1 MPSNYLNVSP
11 PGSSSFPLSRRSD
24 EQHNPETPIEE
35 SADSETD
42 ELEIIPGL
50 PSEANSSE
58 EHSRP
63 VDQDAS
69 TLHSTTS
76 TPTARLLPDTSTAP
90 ERSTDS
96 AMVPP
101 SNQPARS
108 HPPTLSKRAMK
119 QGEALDKHLSSLRAS
134 DRANLTHLP
143 PAQQRALLLSQLGQL
158 ENAKRAENHQR
169 GNLESKGNLFGCQR
183 KTFLVRVPPHFGN
196 VRSLKH

>member
-1 MPSNYLNVSP
+1 MPSNHLNTSLP
-11 PGSSSFPLSRRSD
+11 SSLSTPLVREAGRPD
-24 EQHNPETPIEE
+24 NPETRFEE
-35 SADSETD
+35 DADSETD
-42 ELEIIPGL
+42 ELDTISEL
-50 PSEANSSE
+50 SSEADSSD
-58 EHSRP
+58 EHSTP
-63 VDQDAS
+63 VDRDTS

-76 TPTARLLPDTSTAP
+76 TPTARLLPDTNTTP
-90 ERSTDS
+90 DRSIDS

-101 SNQPARS
+101 STQPARS

-183 KTFLVRVPPHFGN
+183 KTWLVRVPPHFGN

>member
-1 MPSNYLNVSP
+1 MPA
-11 PGSSSFPLSRRSD
+11 SSSSSLPLDREAD
-24 EQHNPETPIEE
+24 GPDNPDTRFEE
-35 SADSETD
+35 DVDAEID
-42 ELEIIPGL
+42 ELETTTSEPSLEAESSDGL
-50 PSEANSSE
+50 PRS
-58 EHSRP
+58 
-63 VDQDAS
+63 VDQDAR
-69 TLHSTTS
+69 TLYSTTS
-76 TPTARLLPDTSTAP
+76 TPSARLPPDTNTTSD
-90 ERSTDS
+90 RSTDS
-96 AMVPP
+96 IMVPP
-101 SNQPARS
+101 STQPARS

-134 DRANLTHLP
+134 DRANLSHLP

>member
-1 MPSNYLNVSP
+1 MPSNYPSISP
-11 PGSSSFPLSRRSD
+11 PGSSSLPLSRKSD
-24 EQHNPETPIEE
+24 EPRNPETLIEGF
-35 SADSETD
+35 ADSETD
-42 ELEIIPGL
+42 ELDTVSEL
-50 PSEANSSE
+50 PSEADSSDE
-58 EHSRP
+58 QSRP
-63 VDQDAS
+63 VDRDTS
-69 TLHSTTS
+69 TLQSTTS
-76 TPTARLLPDTSTAP
+76 TPSARLLPDTNTAP

-101 SNQPARS
+101 STQPARS

-134 DRANLTHLP
+134 DRANLSHLP